1 MPPPPP
7 GLIASGRKESS
18 KVGNIG
24 SKGWQ
29 KVEAE
34 ADSVLPCQR
43 SLHAGAIWKDSF
55 VVFGGYD
62 GHHRVNDLY
71 SFNFT
76 TNQWRML
83 SNTNAPTP
91 RDRHVATVFD
101 DSLYI
106 FGGFDGTMR
115 VNDLHSYNLETNE
128 WQAVEVLGGTAPSPR
143 HSHAAVVYHQSMY
156 VFGGYDGS
164 YRSDLH
170 EFNFYTRRWTQVCP
184 LYTCSQLEV
193 PPLTTLCLFRF
204 CFSGTIQRGRA
215 SRQVPRH
222 LRGERGLDD
231 PTWGSRRQP
240 APAGLARVRLR
251 DQHVEH
257 AHHRGPH
264 PLPEGQ
270 PRLGDLRKLDVP
282 VRRIHWEVRFCGL
295 SFLRSS

>member
-1 MPPPPP
+1 MPPPLP
-7 GLIASGRKESS
+7 GSVVSGRKEST
-18 KVGNIG
+18 KAGNVGC
-24 SKGWQ
+24 KGWQ
-29 KVEAE
+29 KVEAD
-34 ADSVLPCQR
+34 ADSALPCQR

-170 EFNFYTRRWTQVCP
+170 EFNFYTRRWTQVRP
-184 LYTCSQLEV
+184 
-193 PPLTTLCLFRF
+193 F
-204 CFSGTIQRGRA
+204 
-215 SRQVPRH
+215 
-222 LRGERGLDD
+222 
-231 PTWGSRRQP
+231 
-240 APAGLARVRLR
+240 
-251 DQHVEH
+251 
-257 AHHRGPH
+257 
-264 PLPEGQ
+264 
-270 PRLGDLRKLDVP
+270 
-282 VRRIHWEVRFCGL
+282 
-295 SFLRSS
+295 